1 MAEGER
7 VRGMTLLA
15 GEIYLLRWKERDQV
29 EVYDVITYR
38 FQHCLTVPNP
48 GGLTDMTSCEHNRCV
63 YIGDHDAKCVHR
75 LDVQGAIT
83 RWAVNDVPHGLSV
96 NAAHNVIVTCSW
108 VGKIKVFSSRGVSL
122 RELTLPGDIIKPW
135 HVIQTRNGQFIV
147 CHGDRE
153 VPIPRV
159 CLVSLDGRDIVHS
172 HGQPGSDSGQYDLP
186 ARLAV
191 DDNEF
196 VFVVDI
202 DGRRVTSL
210 SRTLEYLRK
219 VVSRDKLVGWPVR
232 LCIDTQRQVLYVA
245 ENDWKDYKWSAGR
258 VRVFSV

>member
-1 MAEGER
+1 
-7 VRGMTLLA
+7 
-15 GEIYLLRWKERDQV
+15 
-29 EVYDVITYR
+29 
-38 FQHCLTVPNP
+38 
-48 GGLTDMTSCEHNRCV
+48 
-63 YIGDHDAKCVHR
+63 
-75 LDVQGAIT
+75 
-83 RWAVNDVPHGLSV
+83 
-96 NAAHNVIVTCSW
+96 
-108 VGKIKVFSSRGVSL
+108 
-122 RELTLPGDIIKPW
+122 
-135 HVIQTRNGQFIV
+135 
-147 CHGDRE
+147 
-153 VPIPRV
+153 
-159 CLVSLDGRDIVHS
+159 
-172 HGQPGSDSGQYDLP
+172 
-186 ARLAV
+186 LAV